1 MNLSSWLFG
10 VLFAEPQKARLNQQT
25 KHVEVLGDCLSDAGS
40 IPAVST
46 KIQIL
51 TLKAWKTLN
60 PPGFFEPNYLNRK
73 FEIQVSPKRL
83 RFVYLPLPFF
93 GLRFPISDF

>member
-46 KIQIL
+46 K
-51 TLKAWKTLN
+51 LN
-60 PPGFFEPNYLNRK
+60 PNNSKSK
-73 FEIQVSPKRL
+73 FQQLTGIWI
-83 RFVYLPLPFF
+83 FY
-93 GLRFPISDF
+93 

>member
-46 KIQIL
+46 NNQKRKIQI
-51 TLKAWKTLN
+51 
-60 PPGFFEPNYLNRK
+60 P
-73 FEIQVSPKRL
+73 
-83 RFVYLPLPFF
+83 
-93 GLRFPISDF
+93 

>member
-1 MNLSSWLFG
+1 MNLSSWLLG

-46 KIQIL
+46 NKFQKRKIQIP
-51 TLKAWKTLN
+51 TTN
-60 PPGFFEPNYLNRK
+60 
-73 FEIQVSPKRL
+73 
-83 RFVYLPLPFF
+83 
-93 GLRFPISDF
+93 

>member
-46 KIQIL
+46 KIQ
-51 TLKAWKTLN
+51 K
-60 PPGFFEPNYLNRK
+60 RK
-73 FEIQVSPKRL
+73 IQIP
-83 RFVYLPLPFF
+83 
-93 GLRFPISDF
+93 